1 MNEENSHPW
10 SNIQREILKIWS
22 RIVYSFQTA
31 KHLLNERYGD
41 PHRIIAAYCREIKQW
56 RQIKSGEAA
65 AYQKLQNLLVTYEN
79 VGHLQSWNVFDTPS
93 IMFLLFSNLPGS
105 ARDKW
110 SRKVLTIIQDQRRKP
125 ELSNFTKFVD
135 NESLIVSNPLFSKAT
150 ADEYLEKRPNH
161 RKNNISA
168 FTTREQNKK
177 EDPHICINCN
187 EKRKLEK
194 CKEFMENALKEGI
207 KFLMP
212 QKWCY
217 GCLEPMS
224 YSHNTKT
231 CTGKLM
237 RSSCKRNHRTLLH
250 GYVPKDKRSTDG
262 VIKIPRRLRKH

>member
-1 MNEENSHPW
+1 MEFHYFIAVFKEVVEKRVDDERGKLTPLIKYTKGDTKDMVKNC
-10 SNIQREILKIWS
+10 IQLPTEDG
-22 RIVYSFQTA
+22 FQTA

-41 PHRIIAAYCREIKQW
+41 PHRIIAAYCGEIKQW

-135 NESLIVSNPLFSKAT
+135 NESLIVSNPLFSKAA

-168 FTTREQNKK
+168 FATREQNKK

-212 QKWCY
+212 QK
-217 GCLEPMS
+217 
-224 YSHNTKT
+224 
-231 CTGKLM
+231 
-237 RSSCKRNHRTLLH
+237 
-250 GYVPKDKRSTDG
+250 
-262 VIKIPRRLRKH
+262 